1 MAINWK
7 ALDAR
12 AKDFNDKYH
21 TGFSYSA
28 FHSKL
33 KTFERL
39 DPKNAATIVYKGTLG
54 AVLKDTL
61 IIACNTERNSRDG
74 KSGAVDLMTVVKDFE
89 EYLMKP
95 FVQEC
100 KREKEKPYPKSY
112 GGMNI
117 EQRVELVEHVLQ
129 VAPKND
135 VTLTEQAYMRG
146 QIRLRDMR
154 ESVRN
159 MPFAIGGRVDRAQ
172 IQRIGTFMLA
182 IENVNKGRSSWWR
195 FFHPFRNNAEQRD
208 AKELRT
214 LLNSF
219 GEGAL
224 DLATSLAV
232 KEYKTLELTRESI
245 KNAKL
250 EIGNDKKAEQV
261 DNPNERDSLKIDL
274 GDKIKEDVSN
284 KINESEKEKP
294 ITVVKNN

>member
-117 EQRVELVEHVLQ
+117 KQRVELVEHVLQ

-154 ESVRN
+154 ESVKN
-159 MPFAIGGRVDRAQ
+159 MPFAIGGKVDHAQ

-219 GEGAL
+219 GDGVL
-224 DLATSLAV
+224 DLAKSLAA
-232 KEYKTLELTRESI
+232 KEYKTLELTRESVNNAKAEI
-245 KNAKL
+245 ENEKNA
-250 EIGNDKKAEQV
+250 DKIRSVES
-261 DNPNERDSLKIDL
+261 RDSIKIDL
-274 GDKIKEDVSN
+274 DGKTKEDVSK
-284 KINESEKEKP
+284 KIDGNEKEQPVTIK
-294 ITVVKNN
+294 KQ

>member
-117 EQRVELVEHVLQ
+117 KQRVELVEHVLQ

-154 ESVRN
+154 ESVKN
-159 MPFAIGGRVDRAQ
+159 MPFAIGGKVDRAQ

-219 GEGAL
+219 GDGVL
-224 DLATSLAV
+224 DLAKSLAA
-232 KEYKTLELTRESI
+232 KEYKTLELTRESVNNAKAEIENEKNADKIRSVESRDSI
-245 KNAKL
+245 KN
-250 EIGNDKKAEQV
+250 
-261 DNPNERDSLKIDL
+261 DL
-274 GDKIKEDVSN
+274 DGKTKEDVSK
-284 KINESEKEKP
+284 KIDGNEKEQPVTIK
-294 ITVVKNN
+294 KQ

>member
-74 KSGAVDLMTVVKDFE
+74 KSGAVDLMIVVKDFE

-117 EQRVELVEHVLQ
+117 QQRVELVEHVLQ

-154 ESVRN
+154 ESVKN
-159 MPFAIGGRVDRAQ
+159 MPFAIGGKVDRAQ

-182 IENVNKGRSSWWR
+182 IENVNKERSSWWR

-219 GEGAL
+219 GDGVL
-224 DLATSLAV
+224 DLAKSLAA
-232 KEYKTLELTRESI
+232 KEYKTLELTRESLNNAKAEI
-245 KNAKL
+245 ENEKNA
-250 EIGNDKKAEQV
+250 DKIRSVES
-261 DNPNERDSLKIDL
+261 RDSIKIDL
-274 GDKIKEDVSN
+274 DGKTKEDVSK
-284 KINESEKEKP
+284 KIDGNEKEQPVTIK
-294 ITVVKNN
+294 KQ

>member
-117 EQRVELVEHVLQ
+117 KQRVELVEHVLQ

-154 ESVRN
+154 ESVKN
-159 MPFAIGGRVDRAQ
+159 MPFAIGGKVDRAQ

-219 GEGAL
+219 GDGVL
-224 DLATSLAV
+224 DLAKSLAA
-232 KEYKTLELTRESI
+232 KEYKTLELTRESVNNAKAEI
-245 KNAKL
+245 ENEKNA
-250 EIGNDKKAEQV
+250 DKIRSVES
-261 DNPNERDSLKIDL
+261 RDSIKIDL
-274 GDKIKEDVSN
+274 DGKTKEDVSK
-284 KINESEKEKP
+284 KIDGNEKEQPVTIK
-294 ITVVKNN
+294 KQ